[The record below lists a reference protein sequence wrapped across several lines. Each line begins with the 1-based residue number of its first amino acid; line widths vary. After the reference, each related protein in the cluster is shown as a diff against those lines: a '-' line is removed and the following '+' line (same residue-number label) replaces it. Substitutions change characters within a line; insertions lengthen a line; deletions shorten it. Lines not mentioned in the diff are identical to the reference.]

1 MGSIH
6 PISSLIREAN
16 QIFLQMGFTFAE
28 GHLVE
33 SEYYNFDALNVPK
46 DHPARDMQ
54 DTFYIKDTPEYV
66 LRTHTSPVQVRY
78 MEKQIKK
85 GVQPP
90 YRVIV
95 PGKAFRNEATDMTHE
110 VEFTQIEG
118 LVVGEDIS
126 LANLKGTLE
135 IFFRSLFKG
144 AQVEIRFRP
153 SFFPFVEPGVEVDMR
168 LVGDG
173 VPEKLKDKWMEM
185 MGAGMVLRTHTSNVQ
200 GRYMEEQMKKGT
212 KPPYRA
218 VSMGKAFRNE
228 STDMG
233 HEAEFSQIEILV
245 VDKNVSVANL
255 KWTLETF
262 FEKIFNGSVD
272 VRFRPTFFPFVEP
285 GLEID
290 MRLSGERVPEK
301 LRGKWMEMGGAGM
314 VHPNVLRNCGIN
326 TSEYQG

>member
-1 MGSIH
+1 
-6 PISSLIREAN
+6 
-16 QIFLQMGFTFAE
+16 
-28 GHLVE
+28 LVE

-185 MGAGMVLRTHTSNVQ
+185 MGAGMVHPSVLKNAGVDPKKYQ
-200 GRYMEEQMKKGT
+200 GFAFGMGLDRLAMLKWGIDDVRYMHS
-212 KPPYRA
+212 A
-218 VSMGKAFRNE
+218 
-228 STDMG
+228 D
-233 HEAEFSQIEILV
+233 L
-245 VDKNVSVANL
+245 
-255 KWTLETF
+255 
-262 FEKIFNGSVD
+262 
-272 VRFRPTFFPFVEP
+272 RF
-285 GLEID
+285 
-290 MRLSGERVPEK
+290 
-301 LRGKWMEMGGAGM
+301 
-314 VHPNVLRNCGIN
+314 IN
-326 TSEYQG
+326 QF